1 MAGRKALGKGLGAF
15 FPEFDDSEEKKD
27 QGSQKGGEQAKN
39 QPGTASADPKQRIN
53 VVLQVPVANIRPNPQ
68 QPRKNFDPERLH
80 ELSDSIANHGLIQ
93 PITVRY
99 IGEKKFEL
107 ISGERRLRASK
118 LAGLQEIPAYI
129 RKADDD
135 ELIAFALV
143 ENIQREE
150 LNPIEVAMGYQRL
163 IDECDYTQAEVA
175 EKVGKNR
182 TTVTNTLRLLNLP
195 PYIQAAL
202 RDENIKMGHA
212 RALITIESA
221 SVQKKLLNRTI
232 EEEYSVRELE
242 NAIRRYRNKKNKKK
256 TKSNTTELDAFYRN
270 ITSKLRSKLS
280 TKVAIKT
287 KKKGGEIRIEYYS
300 DEELERIYQLFE
312 SIS

>member
-15 FPEFDDSEEKKD
+15 FPDFDESSEGQNKPVQDEGGDS
-27 QGSQKGGEQAKN
+27 N
-39 QPGTASADPKQRIN
+39 QPSDVGFDPKERVNI
-53 VVLQVPVANIRPNPQ
+53 VLQVPVANIRPNPQ
-68 QPRKNFDPERLH
+68 QPRKNFDPSRLK
-80 ELSDSIANHGLIQ
+80 ELADSIAAHGLIQ

-118 LAGLQEIPAYI
+118 LAGIEEIPAYI

-202 RDENIKMGHA
+202 RDESIKMGHA
-212 RALITIESA
+212 RALITIERA
-221 SVQKKLLNRTI
+221 SVQKELLNKTI
-232 EEEYSVRELE
+232 EQEYSVRELE
-242 NAIRRYRNKKNKKK
+242 NAIRRYRKKKNKKPS
-256 TKSNTTELDAFYRN
+256 TSNTTELDAFYHN

-300 DEELERIYQLFE
+300 DEELERLYQLFE